1 MAHNGGGATSGGNRE
16 PRIRSFRLADG
27 PVLDRAAPA
36 QAILDAGDPDGD
48 PVAVTW
54 RVLSESTDRRK
65 AGDAEAVPP
74 DHSGALRHADSH
86 TARIEGLPAGDYRSE
101 EHTSELQ
108 SLMRIPYADLRL
120 KTTIKP

>member
-1 MAHNGGGATSGGNRE
+1 MAHNWGGATPGGNRA

-65 AGDAEAVPP
+65 AGDAAAVPP
-74 DHSGALRHADSH
+74 D
-86 TARIEGLPAGDYRSE
+86 RSE
-101 EHTSELQ
+101 ERRVGKECVHTCRYRWS
-108 SLMRIPYADLRL
+108 PYL
-120 KTTIKP
+120 